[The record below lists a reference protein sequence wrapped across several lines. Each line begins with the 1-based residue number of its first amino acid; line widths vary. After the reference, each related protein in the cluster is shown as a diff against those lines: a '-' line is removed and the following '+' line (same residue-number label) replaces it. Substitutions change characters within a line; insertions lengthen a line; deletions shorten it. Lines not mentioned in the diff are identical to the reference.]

1 MDEIRIYS
9 PTAILGYGYPPCSLE
24 NAIARRPD
32 AIAVDAGSTDGGPAY
47 LGIEPET
54 MRATGQAASMLEFVD
69 RDVGPL
75 LELSC
80 DAGIPL
86 LVGSAGFA
94 GGNVHLAAAQVAFL
108 KAARERGLRFTMA
121 KISAEVDRDYVKEK
135 LRQGRIQPLGPAP
148 ELSEAEVDAAVRIVA
163 QMGVEPFIEALRRGA
178 QVVLAGRANDP
189 SMFAALPLMRGFDRG
204 LALHMAKILECG
216 AIAAD
221 PGSGSDG
228 LLGTLRRDHFLL
240 EALSPERRCTVRSV
254 AAHSLYEKSDP
265 VHLYGPGG
273 ATDLSGVRFEQV
285 DERRVKV
292 SGSRFVPAPRYQLK
306 LEGAK
311 RVGFRAIAVAG
322 VRDPGTI
329 AHLDEL
335 IDAARSGA
343 RAQFSDLSEKD
354 YQLAF
359 HVYGRNAVMGELD
372 PYRGPAPHE
381 LGLVIEAV
389 AANQALAT
397 GLCGHARSVMLHHGF
412 EGRMSTA
419 GNLAFP
425 FSPLDIPAGPVYA
438 FNIYHLMDEED
449 PLRHF
454 PIEMVDV
461 GAGT

>member
-1 MDEIRIYS
+1 MDEIRIYA
-9 PTAILGYGYPPCSLE
+9 PTAILGYGYPRCSLE
-24 NAIARRPD
+24 NAIARRPHV
-32 AIAVDAGSTDGGPAY
+32 IAVDAGSTDGGPAY

-54 MRATGQAASMLEFVD
+54 VRATGQGASMLEFVGQ
-69 RDVGPL
+69 DVGPL

-80 DAGIPL
+80 DAEIPL

-94 GGNVHLAAAQVAFL
+94 GGNLHLAGAQIAFL
-108 KAARERGLRFTMA
+108 KAAKKRGLRFTMA
-121 KISAEVDRDYVKEK
+121 KISAEIDGDYVKEK
-135 LRQGRIQPLGPAP
+135 LRQGRIQPLGAAP
-148 ELSEAEVDAAVRIVA
+148 ELTEAEIDAAVRIVA

-189 SMFAALPLMRGFDRG
+189 SMFAAVPVMRGFDRG
-204 LALHMAKILECG
+204 LAMHMAKILECG

-240 EALSPERRCTVRSV
+240 EALSLERRCTIRSV

-265 VHLYGPGG
+265 VNLYGPGG
-273 ATDLSGVRFEQV
+273 ATNLSDVHFEQY
-285 DERRVKV
+285 DERTVKV
-292 SGSRFVPAPRYQLK
+292 SGSRFEPAPRYQLK

-311 RVGFRAIAVAG
+311 RVGFRAIAIAG

-335 IDAARSGA
+335 VDAARSSV
-343 RAQFSDLSEKD
+343 RTQFSDLSPDD
-354 YQLAF
+354 YRLAF
-359 HVYGRNAVMGELD
+359 HVYGRNAVMGELE
-372 PYRGPAPHE
+372 PHRGPAPHE

-389 AANQALAT
+389 AQSQALAT
-397 GLCGHARSVMLHHGF
+397 GICGHARSVMLHHGF
-412 EGRMSTA
+412 EKRVSTA

-438 FNIYHLMDEED
+438 FNIYHLMDEEN
-449 PLRHF
+449 PLEHF
-454 PIEMVDV
+454 PIEMIEV
-461 GAGT
+461 GA

>member
-9 PTAILGYGYPPCSLE
+9 PTAILGYGYPQCSLE
-24 NAIARRPD
+24 NAIARRPHV
-32 AIAVDAGSTDGGPAY
+32 IAVDAGSTDGGPAY

-54 MRATGQAASMLEFVD
+54 VRATGQGASMLEFVD

-80 DAGIPL
+80 DAEIPL

-94 GGNVHLAAAQVAFL
+94 GGNLHLAGAQIAFL
-108 KAARERGLRFTMA
+108 KAAKKRGLRFAMA

-135 LRQGRIQPLGPAP
+135 LRQGRIEPLGPAP
-148 ELSEAEVDAAVRIVA
+148 ELTEAEVDAAVRIVA

-189 SMFAALPLMRGFDRG
+189 SMFAAVPMMRGFDRG
-204 LALHMAKILECG
+204 LAMHMAKILECG

-228 LLGTLRRDHFLL
+228 LLGILRRDHFLL
-240 EALSPERRCTVRSV
+240 EALSPERRCTTRSV

-273 ATDLSGVRFEQV
+273 TTDLSDVRFEQY
-285 DERRVKV
+285 DERTVKV
-292 SGSRFVPAPRYQLK
+292 SGSRFVPTPRYQLK

-311 RVGFRAIAVAG
+311 RVGFRAIAIAG

-335 IDAARSGA
+335 GDAARSSV
-343 RAQFSDLSEKD
+343 RTQFSDLSPDD
-354 YQLAF
+354 YRLAF
-359 HVYGRNAVMGELD
+359 HVYGRNAVMGELE
-372 PYRGPAPHE
+372 PHRGPAPHE

-389 AANQALAT
+389 AQSQALAT
-397 GLCGHARSVMLHHGF
+397 GICGHARSVMLHHGF
-412 EGRMSTA
+412 EKRVSTA

-438 FNIYHLMDEED
+438 FNIYHLMDEEN
-449 PLRHF
+449 PLEHF
-454 PIEMVDV
+454 PIEMIEV
-461 GAGT
+461 GA